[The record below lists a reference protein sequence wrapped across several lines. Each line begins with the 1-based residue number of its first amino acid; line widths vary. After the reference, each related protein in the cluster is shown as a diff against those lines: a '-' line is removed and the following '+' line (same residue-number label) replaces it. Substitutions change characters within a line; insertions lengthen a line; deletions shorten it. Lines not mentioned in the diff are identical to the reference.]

1 LTKRV
6 LVVGSGTRFLSGISY
21 YTWHLA
27 SALGTRFDV
36 GVVLM
41 RRLLPRHLYPGR
53 NRVGADITPLRY
65 DPSAPCF
72 DGVDWFWLPSMLGAL
87 RFVRRQR
94 PDIVVFEW
102 WTVTVGHSYLLL
114 AMAARRRG
122 ASIVIEFHEVVDT
135 GEARIPF
142 VARYAAI
149 VVRRLLRQAAG
160 VVVHSEFDRDLVEQ
174 TYGIGSLPVIVA
186 PHGPYSHHTPSEV
199 RREAPAEVW
208 NILFF
213 GTIRPY
219 KGLEHLVEAYDSLP
233 DDVAARCWLTIVGET
248 WEGWDLP
255 LELIARSPRRARTT
269 VVNSYVTD
277 DELAGWLAGADVA
290 VLPYLRSSASGP
302 LHIAMHEGLPV
313 VVTSVGGLVEA
324 GEGYDGATYVP
335 PSDPAAIADAITEI
349 VRSDDR
355 TTRFTDPQSWDRTVD
370 RYAEL
375 IDAMTSGA
383 GSTI

>member
-36 GVVLM
+36 AVVLM
-41 RRLLPRHLYPGR
+41 RRLLPRRLYPGR
-53 NRVGADITPLRY
+53 SRVGADITPLRY
-65 DPSAPCF
+65 DAIGPCF
-72 DGVDWFWLPSMLGAL
+72 DGVDWFWLPSIVGAL
-87 RFVRRQR
+87 RFVRRHR
-94 PDIVVFEW
+94 PEIVVFEW
-102 WTVTVGHSYLLL
+102 WTVTVGHSYLAL
-114 AMAARRRG
+114 AAAARRRG

-142 VARYAAI
+142 VSRYAAF
-149 VVRRLLRQAAG
+149 VVRRLLRSADG
-160 VVVHSEFDRDLVEQ
+160 VVVHSEFDRELVGE
-174 TYGIGSLPVIVA
+174 TYGTGSLPVVVA
-186 PHGPYSHHTPSEV
+186 PHGPYSHHTPSQV
-199 RREAPAEVW
+199 QREAPAADW

-219 KGLEHLVEAYDSLP
+219 KGLEHLVEAYDALRA
-233 DDVAARCWLTIVGET
+233 DVAERCWLTVVGET

-255 LELIARSPRRARTT
+255 IDLLARSPRRARTT
-269 VVNSYVTD
+269 LVNRYVTD
-277 DELAGWLAGADVA
+277 DELAGWLAGADIV

-335 PSDPAAIADAITEI
+335 PGDPAAIGAAIAAI
-349 VRSDDR
+349 VDRGDR
-355 TTRFTDPQSWDRTVD
+355 TTRYADPQSWDRTVD

-375 IDAMTSGA
+375 IDAMASGA
-383 GSTI
+383 GSTA